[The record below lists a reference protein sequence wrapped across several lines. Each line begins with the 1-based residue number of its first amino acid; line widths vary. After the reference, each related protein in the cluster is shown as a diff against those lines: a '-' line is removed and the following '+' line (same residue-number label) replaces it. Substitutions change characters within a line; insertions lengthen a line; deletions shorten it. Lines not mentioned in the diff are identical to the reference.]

1 MTDPQTYR
9 QGHKENTGSL
19 WTEVA
24 TLLGPDDETV
34 IGEPKMPQAHHQHL
48 KLWWGQQ
55 VGFQMGIAYH
65 KLDLG
70 QNMPCSDLE
79 VGSEQGSV
87 GTDFGEKNQPL
98 IRP

>member
-48 KLWWGQQ
+48 KLWWG
-55 VGFQMGIAYH
+55 
-65 KLDLG
+65 
-70 QNMPCSDLE
+70 
-79 VGSEQGSV
+79 
-87 GTDFGEKNQPL
+87 
-98 IRP
+98 